1 MDSELTLLVLLVLSI
16 PVIAIVAL
24 VLSIGARSRASM
36 LETRVMRLE
45 QAIAQL
51 RSAPE
56 TAATQATPAARPA
69 ATAPAPTVA
78 SPQSAG
84 DLRSAAS
91 PPGGAQAGRTQ
102 AEGAQTEPA
111 TTAQKQG
118 QRKDSALTSA
128 PAARKSRGDGRSFE
142 EKLGARWSVWVGAL
156 ALAIG
161 GLMLV
166 RFSIEEGYF
175 GPAARVVLGLA
186 LGLGLAGGG
195 EWLRRRDLRAGRAT
209 AVADHPFAVP
219 GVPAALTAAGAAT
232 IFGAVYA
239 AYALYAFIGPA
250 LAFIILGIVAVL
262 AMFSAALQGPALAAL
277 GLPAALA
284 APLLVSSNQPNL
296 WALTLYL
303 AAVVGAAYALAR
315 IRRWRWLAIAT
326 AVGAWL
332 WGLALVASGH
342 DAPLAVNA
350 HVLIQLLL
358 AAVVLAVEP
367 HWRTPDAEARPD
379 WFALIVLATFTALG
393 FAASD
398 LPLTPPARMLAAG
411 AMAGVLFA
419 TGWRIAAVA
428 PATVLAGLITA
439 GALWNWRVVALAMT
453 EPQTLAPG
461 GVGPHPMPENLTIY
475 LAFAIIAGLAIAAGA
490 LRRLLAGGDLPLFA
504 AASHAAAATLTPLGV
519 MTVVWM
525 KIAGFAASIP
535 FALVAAMLALA
546 GVALTARLRAGPQGA
561 APHRQLAV
569 GAIASGAVAAVAL
582 GLTFALDK
590 GMLTV
595 AFALA
600 AAGTAWV
607 AARLELPAL
616 RYAVG
621 ALGLL
626 ILGRLAWNPA
636 IAADGA
642 MGATPVFNWLLWGY
656 GVPALAFWAAAMLLA
671 RQGRDRITGL
681 CESLA
686 IIFSALLV
694 LFEVRHALNG
704 GDPFRAAS
712 DHLETGLLASCSLL
726 FSLALSRMNQRRAD
740 LVYRVASLAFMA
752 ISTALIVM
760 GLFIFA
766 NPLFTGETV
775 MGGALFNSLI
785 PAYLIP
791 ALIAA
796 GLAALNRTHWPRWRT
811 LATGVLGLALFT
823 AWVML
828 AIRRYFQG
836 PTLSIWRDAGEAEW
850 WCYTA
855 ALLVIGVGLLA
866 WGLVRQRRLAR
877 LASAPFIVAAVLKAF
892 LFDMSNLDGVWR
904 ALSFIGLGLVLIGIA
919 RAYQLL
925 LYPPSP
931 RRAPDGG
938 ADDDVSA

>member
-1 MDSELTLLVLLVLSI
+1 LDSELTLLVLLVLSI

-24 VLSIGARSRASM
+24 VLGIGARNHVAR
-36 LETRVMRLE
+36 LEARVMQLE
-45 QAIAQL
+45 QTLARL
-51 RSAPE
+51 RAGPE
-56 TAATQATPAARPA
+56 TGAARPGSEQTPT
-69 ATAPAPTVA
+69 ATAAETSPAPA
-78 SPQSAG
+78 
-84 DLRSAAS
+84 AAS
-91 PPGGAQAGRTQ
+91 PRKPVTDRG
-102 AEGAQTEPA
+102 PA
-111 TTAQKQG
+111 TTPPAALSAAPPGQATTAPPQG
-118 QRKDSALTSA
+118 ARATSA
-128 PAARKSRGDGRSFE
+128 PAIRRPKDDGRSLE

-166 RFSIEEGYF
+166 RFTIEEGYF
-175 GPAARVVLGLA
+175 GPAARVLLGLA
-186 LGLGLAGGG
+186 LGLGLTGAG
-195 EWLRRRDLRAGRAT
+195 EWLRRRDLRAGRA
-209 AVADHPFAVP
+209 AAIADHPFAAP
-219 GVPAALTAAGAAT
+219 GAPAALTAAGAAT
-232 IFGAVYA
+232 IFGSVYA

-250 LAFIILGIVAVL
+250 LAFVVLGVVAVL

-284 APLLVSSNQPNL
+284 APLLVASNQPNY

-315 IRRWRWLAIAT
+315 IRRWRWLAGAA

-332 WGLALVASGH
+332 WGLALVSAGH

-350 HVLIQLLL
+350 HIIIQLLL
-358 AAVVLAVEP
+358 ATAVLAAEP
-367 HWRTPDAEARPD
+367 HWRTPDAQARPD
-379 WFALIVLATFTALG
+379 WFALMVLAAFTALG

-398 LPLTPPARMLAAG
+398 LPLTPAARMLAGG
-411 AMAGVLFA
+411 AMAGLLFA
-419 TGWRIAAVA
+419 AGWRIAAVA
-428 PATVLAGLITA
+428 PATVLAGAITA
-439 GALWNWRVVALAMT
+439 GALWNWRVVALAMQ

-461 GVGPHPMPENLTIY
+461 GVGAHPMPENLTVY
-475 LAFAIIAGLAIAAGA
+475 LAFALIAGLAIAAGA
-490 LRRLLAGGDLPLFA
+490 LRRLLAGRELPLFA

-525 KIAGFAASIP
+525 KIAGFAVSIP
-535 FALVAAMLALA
+535 FAIVAAVLALA
-546 GVALTARLRAGPQGA
+546 GVALTARLRAGPESA
-561 APHRQLAV
+561 SPNRQLAV
-569 GAIASGAVAAVAL
+569 GALASGAVAAVAL

-600 AAGTAWV
+600 AAGAAWV

-636 IAADGA
+636 IAAHGA
-642 MGATPVFNWLLWGY
+642 MGTTPVFNWLLWGY
-656 GVPALAFWAAAMLLA
+656 GVPALAFWAASALLA
-671 RQGRDRITGL
+671 QRGRDRVTGL

-712 DHLETGLLASCSLL
+712 DHLEAGLLASASLL
-726 FSLALSRMNQRRAD
+726 FSLALSRMNRRRAD
-740 LVYRVASLAFMA
+740 PVYRVASLAFMA
-752 ISTALIVM
+752 ISTALVVM
-760 GLFIFA
+760 GLLLLA
-766 NPLFTGETV
+766 NPLFTGEPV
-775 MGGALFNSLI
+775 FGGALFNSLI

-796 GLAALNRTHWPRWRT
+796 GLAALNRAFWPRWRT
-811 LATGVLGLALFT
+811 LATAVLGLALFT

-836 PTLSIWRDAGEAEW
+836 PALAIWQDAGEAEW

-855 ALLVIGVGLLA
+855 ALLAIGVGLLA
-866 WGLVRQRRLAR
+866 WGLARRRRLAR

-892 LFDMSNLDGVWR
+892 LFDMASLDGVWR

-925 LYPPSP
+925 LYPPSARRP
-931 RRAPDGG
+931 RDGG
-938 ADDDVSA
+938 ADGDVSA